1 LFKKVYLKLSGLI
14 AFSSNTKK
22 YLRNNPLS
30 LRERVRV
37 REFKIKSIHLKIA
50 VVIFLTSAFQ
60 QASAQITIQDELKN
74 QITLDHPV
82 KSIITL
88 SPHLTELV
96 FEAGAGHL
104 ISATVDHADYP
115 EQAKTISSLGAYN
128 HWDIEQVLLLKPD
141 IVLAW
146 QTANGDEPINKL
158 RQLGIKVYVSE
169 PRKIEDIALTIKN
182 IGLMAGTTDVADKT
196 ANTFIQSMQQLGD
209 QYAEQKPV
217 KVFYQVWSNPLV
229 TVNGEQLI
237 SALIRMCGGKNVFA
251 DIDNLAPTIGQ
262 EDLIDAN
269 PQIIIGGARH
279 GEHDNWLAEWR
290 QWSSI
295 DAVQYEQLYFI
306 HPDLLNRQTTR
317 MLQGAQQ
324 LCTYIDNARQLSN
337 D

>member
-1 LFKKVYLKLSGLI
+1 MRMILKPVFLLI
-14 AFSSNTKK
+14 VLYAQSTF
-22 YLRNNPLS
+22 
-30 LRERVRV
+30 
-37 REFKIKSIHLKIA
+37 
-50 VVIFLTSAFQ
+50 
-60 QASAQITIQDELKN
+60 AQITVVDDLNNEI
-74 QITLDHPV
+74 ILDKPV

-88 SPHLTELV
+88 SPHLTELT
-96 FEAGAGHL
+96 FNAGAEPL
-104 ISATVDHADYP
+104 LKATVEHSDYP
-115 EQAKTISSLGAYN
+115 EQAKTIPSLGAYN

-169 PRKIEDIALTIKN
+169 PRKIKDIALTIKN

-269 PQIIIGGARH
+269 PQVIIGGARD
-279 GEHDNWLAEWR
+279 GEHGNWLAEWR

-295 DAVQYEQLYFI
+295 DAVQHEQLYFI